1 MKIFI
6 ATCWIMLTSWWSSFN
21 CSAQNIDVHSVSM
34 QTLQSEAKMF
44 YAKNDKD
51 RFYFTFEKVE
61 NLKTKGLFADAL
73 DNLKRLDYENLDDAT
88 QEKILSQAMFC
99 SILADK
105 KNDAIYFLTQYKNY
119 VKDSTLNKKAAY
131 LFPLVYLQN
140 EDWENAYKSM
150 LLQSD
155 SITGRKIDSIWQV
168 NFPTFRNPKTA
179 TILSAI
185 LPGSGQCYAGKVGFG
200 LINLLG
206 IAGSGYFLAW
216 HFVHHYY
223 AIGTIT
229 GGGLFSRFYLG
240 GLKTSRNFVEKN
252 NYKKAFIFKQKMSS
266 YWMNCFP
273 NRKST
278 NLK

>member
-1 MKIFI
+1 
-6 ATCWIMLTSWWSSFN
+6 MLTSWWSSFN

-61 NLKTKGLFADAL
+61 NLKTKVLFADAL

-88 QEKILSQAMFC
+88 QEKILSQTMLC

-105 KNDAIYFLTQYKNY
+105 KNDAAYFLTQYKYY
-119 VKDSTLNKKAAY
+119 VKDSSLNKKDAY

-140 EDWENAYKSM
+140 EDWDNAYKSM

-155 SITGRKIDSIWQV
+155 SITRRKIDSIWQV
-168 NFPTFRNPKTA
+168 NFPAFHNPKTA

-206 IAGSGYFLAW
+206 VAGSGYFLAW
-216 HFVHHYY
+216 HLANHYY
-223 AIGTIT
+223 AIGAIT

-252 NYKKAFIFKQKMSS
+252 NDKKAFIFKQKIST
-266 YWMNCFP
+266 YWMNYFS
-273 NRKST
+273 NRKS
-278 NLK
+278 